1 MIALNKTLDD
11 KRIVN
16 DIRVLA
22 IDLGDT
28 STFTVNRKELS
39 ITDKK
44 KHIFQKIHSSKW
56 CTGYNQKLV
65 KQERQWLISI

>member
-11 KRIVN
+11 KCIVN

-28 STFTVNRKELS
+28 STFTVNRKDLS
-39 ITDKK
+39 ITDK
-44 KHIFQKIHSSKW
+44 
-56 CTGYNQKLV
+56 NM
-65 KQERQWLISI
+65 

>member
-11 KRIVN
+11 KCIVN

-28 STFTVNRKELS
+28 STFTVNRKELP
-39 ITDKK
+39 ITGKN
-44 KHIFQKIHSSKW
+44 HTVQKTHSSKW
-56 CTGYNQKLV
+56 CTG
-65 KQERQWLISI
+65 